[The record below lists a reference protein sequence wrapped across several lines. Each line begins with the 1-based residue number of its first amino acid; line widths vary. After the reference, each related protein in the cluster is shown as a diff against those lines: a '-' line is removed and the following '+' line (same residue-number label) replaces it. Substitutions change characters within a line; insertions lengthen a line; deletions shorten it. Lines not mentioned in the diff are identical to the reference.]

1 MNKTQKFVVLLA
13 ILPLV
18 LVLVTLGPD
27 LIGDSDV
34 ENVGSQD
41 GNQYTV
47 ILHLKLSPDEIIEN
61 KILGK
66 YRTFTS

>member
-1 MNKTQKFVVLLA
+1 MNKTQKFIGLLA

-18 LVLVTLGPD
+18 LVLVTLSPD

-41 GNQYTV
+41 DNQYTV